1 MEFTKEQL
9 DSSLAGLKDLQ
20 KSLEASQHG
29 KIMQKSTTPAS
40 QEKEVPSNSSSE
52 IDLNKSGN
60 ANKLSGNSTGPQYDG
75 KEGSQ
80 ASERKDES
88 YEKAGDYKD
97 DDDEKMSKM
106 KKDDDKDEDKDDDM
120 KKKKDMKYSHA
131 DDGDDSSL
139 VKSFTEDGELKKAID
154 VSKFLGSLVNK
165 TTECLDQMDSRLHKS
180 FSHLLE
186 QSNVQNQVI
195 QQLAVENAELKKS
208 FDNVLSQP
216 AYAPRSAGV
225 GVGLNAVGRGP
236 DDLNKSMAPNRDP
249 MVLKKS
255 ILNRMMKDVESGSL
269 NASDL
274 IKYETT
280 NEISEEHFRSYG
292 PQA

>member
-20 KSLEASQHG
+20 KSLESSQHG
-29 KIMQKSTTPAS
+29 KILQKSTTPAD
-40 QEKEVPSNSSSE
+40 QEKEVPSNTGGE
-52 IDLNKSGN
+52 NDLNKSGA
-60 ANKLSGNSTGPQYDG
+60 ANKLSGNETGPQYDG
-75 KEGSQ
+75 KEGGQ

-88 YEKAGDYKD
+88 YEKAGDHKY

-106 KKDDDKDEDKDDDM
+106 KKDDDDDDKDD
-120 KKKKDMKYSHA
+120 KKEKMEKMKYSHA
-131 DDGDDSSL
+131 DDGDESSL

-195 QQLAVENAELKKS
+195 QQLAVENSELKKS
-208 FDNVLSQP
+208 FDQVLSQP
-216 AYAPRSAGV
+216 AYAARSAGV

-236 DDLNKSMAPNRDP
+236 DDLNKSMSPNLDP
-249 MVLKKS
+249 RVMKKS
-255 ILNRMMKDVESGSL
+255 ILNGMMKDVESGSL
-269 NASDL
+269 NAQDL

-280 NEISEEHFRSYG
+280 DEISEEHFRHYG
-292 PQA
+292 QRT